1 MSGDIDEATAT
12 GEVAEI
18 FAEVRQLW
26 GVPYVSAIHRFMA
39 AQPSLLEWSWAAV
52 APAFHNGV
60 AQKAAD
66 QCAEGLDL
74 SSIDPIP
81 SEVLAAWDMS
91 EADRKAVLD
100 ICASFIRVS
109 PINMMFAG
117 LTATLLT
124 EPSVPTK
131 TTIEPVDLPASLPPL
146 PEMAD
151 LTGLPSGQN
160 DALHLFASDM
170 VRKPFVPGLYR
181 MLAHWP
187 NLMMHLAVVLP
198 PRLADDRS
206 VAAYDELRARID
218 AAVPGVRATLP
229 PEPRYPPRPID
240 EAGQHFLEIIKTYR
254 KTSPEMV
261 VASSIIQAAIIGA
274 RNWTIT
280 HSDRNPT

>member
-1 MSGDIDEATAT
+1 MSGDIDEAAAT

-39 AQPSLLEWSWAAV
+39 AQPGLLEWSWAAV

-60 AQKAAD
+60 AQKAAA

-91 EADRKAVLD
+91 EADRKAVLH
-100 ICASFIRVS
+100 ICASFVRVS

-124 EPSVPTK
+124 ELSVPAN
-131 TTIEPVDLPASLPPL
+131 TTIEPLVPPAMLPPL
-146 PEMAD
+146 PEMVD
-151 LTGLPSGQN
+151 LAALPEGQSE
-160 DALHLFASDM
+160 ALHLFASDM
-170 VRKPFVPGLYR
+170 VGKPFVPGLYR

-229 PEPRYPPRPID
+229 PVPKQPPRPND
-240 EAGQHFLEIIKTYR
+240 DASQHFLKIIKTYR

-261 VASSIIQAAIIGA
+261 VASSIIHSAITGG
-274 RNWTIT
+274 RV
-280 HSDRNPT
+280 

>member
-1 MSGDIDEATAT
+1 MSSEIGEATAT

-39 AQPSLLEWSWAAV
+39 AQTGLLEWSWAAV
-52 APAFHNGV
+52 APAFNSGV
-60 AQKAAD
+60 AQKAAAE
-66 QCAEGLDL
+66 CAEGLDL
-74 SSIDPIP
+74 NMIDPIP
-81 SEVLAAWDMS
+81 SEVLAAWEMS
-91 EADRKAVLD
+91 EKDRKAVLD

-124 EPSVPTK
+124 ESSVPSTA
-131 TTIEPVDLPASLPPL
+131 TRDSIDPPDMLPPL
-146 PEMAD
+146 PDMVD
-151 LTGLPSGQN
+151 LSGLPSGQN
-160 DALHLFASDM
+160 EALHLFASDM
-170 VRKPFVPGLYR
+170 VGKPFVPGLYR

-187 NLMMHLAVVLP
+187 SLMMHLSVVLP
-198 PRLADDRS
+198 PRLADERS

-229 PEPRYPPRPID
+229 PEPQHPPRPSN
-240 EAGQHFLEIIKTYR
+240 EASQHFLEIIKTYR

-261 VASSIIQAAIIGA
+261 VASRIIGA
-274 RNWTIT
+274 AMNGARA
-280 HSDRNPT
+280 